1 MPPPPAPAAA
11 DPTLRNL
18 SRIDHIVVL
27 MLENRSFDHML
38 GYLKLEAGLPV
49 DGLERSMSNRHAGKT
64 YRVHHLTSTKL
75 TKEQDP
81 GHGGADV
88 REQLASGNGGFVSNY
103 AKHNPKDPNPGTVM
117 GYYNGTDLPV
127 YDRLVREYAVCDRW
141 FCSVPGATWPNR
153 LYSVCGKAAGSK
165 DNKRQPLYA
174 VPSFVRHLDRAKVS
188 WRWYAHEYVATL
200 RMIDDK
206 YRLSLSTTNFRY
218 FDRRTAALG
227 RSFLEHA
234 AAGQLASVS
243 WIDPNFVDFNLFG
256 PAGSNDDH
264 PPSDVKAG
272 QKLALSLYT
281 ALASSPKWSK
291 TLLVITYDEHGGF
304 FDHVGPPAA
313 KDDSPAF
320 RSYGPR
326 VPALVIS
333 PWIPRGIVSSE
344 LYDHTSIIKTIL
356 LRFCRRADG
365 SIPAMGARVANANH
379 LGGLLTLRSARPKPS
394 PASLEP
400 LIKLTSQWHGDDFA
414 DKLLTQAAGD
424 PPREVELNELQ
435 EGYLKAKDK
444 VRREGVPAGMP

>member
-1 MPPPPAPAAA
+1 MPPPPAPVAAG
-11 DPTLRNL
+11 PTLRNL

-27 MLENRSFDHML
+27 MLENSSFDHML
-38 GYLKLEAGLPV
+38 GYLELEAGLPV

-64 YRVHHLTSTKL
+64 YRVPHLRSTKL

-81 GHGGADV
+81 GPGGPDV
-88 REQLASGNGGFVSNY
+88 KEQLASGNGGFVSNY

-127 YDRLVREYAVCDRW
+127 YDHLVREYAVRDSGSCPAR
-141 FCSVPGATWPNR
+141 GAPCRTR
-153 LYSVCGKAAGSK
+153 LYEVCGRAAGSK

-174 VPSFVRHLDRAKVS
+174 VPSFVRHLDRARVS
-188 WRWYAHEYVATL
+188 RRWYAHEYVATL
-200 RMIDDK
+200 RMTDDR

-272 QKLALSLYT
+272 QKLVLSLYT
-281 ALASSPKWSK
+281 ALASSPKWPK
-291 TLLVITYDEHGGF
+291 TLPVITYDEHGGF

-333 PWIPRGIVSSE
+333 PWIPRGTVSSE
-344 LYDHTSIIKTIL
+344 LFDHTSIIKALL
-356 LRFCRRADG
+356 LRFCRKADG
-365 SIPAMGARVANANH
+365 SIPDMGARVANANH
-379 LGGLLTLRSARPKPS
+379 LGGLLTLRSARAKPS

-400 LIKLTSQWHGDDFA
+400 LIKLPWQWHGDAFA
-414 DKLLTQAAGD
+414 
-424 PPREVELNELQ
+424 
-435 EGYLKAKDK
+435 
-444 VRREGVPAGMP
+444 

>member
-1 MPPPPAPAAA
+1 
-11 DPTLRNL
+11 
-18 SRIDHIVVL
+18 
-27 MLENRSFDHML
+27 
-38 GYLKLEAGLPV
+38 
-49 DGLERSMSNRHAGKT
+49 
-64 YRVHHLTSTKL
+64 
-75 TKEQDP
+75 
-81 GHGGADV
+81 
-88 REQLASGNGGFVSNY
+88 
-103 AKHNPKDPNPGTVM
+103 
-117 GYYNGTDLPV
+117 
-127 YDRLVREYAVCDRW
+127 
-141 FCSVPGATWPNR
+141 
-153 LYSVCGKAAGSK
+153 
-165 DNKRQPLYA
+165 
-174 VPSFVRHLDRAKVS
+174 
-188 WRWYAHEYVATL
+188 
-200 RMIDDK
+200 
-206 YRLSLSTTNFRY
+206 
-218 FDRRTAALG
+218 
-227 RSFLEHA
+227 
-234 AAGQLASVS
+234 LASVS

-272 QKLALSLYT
+272 QKLVLSLYT

-304 FDHVGPPAA
+304 FDHVGPPSA

-333 PWIPRGIVSSE
+333 PWIPRGAISSE
-344 LYDHTSIIKTIL
+344 LFDHTSIIKTIL
-356 LRFCRRADG
+356 LRFCRKADG
-365 SIPAMGARVANANH
+365 SIPDLGARVANANH